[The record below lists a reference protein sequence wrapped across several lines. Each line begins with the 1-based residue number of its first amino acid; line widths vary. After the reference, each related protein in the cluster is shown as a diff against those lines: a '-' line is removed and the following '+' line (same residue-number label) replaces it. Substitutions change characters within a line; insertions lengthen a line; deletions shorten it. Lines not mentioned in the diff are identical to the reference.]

1 MNKEK
6 CKTKKKSKLPSTS
19 KLVLFIVFLLC
30 VEIILFAQYAMLKLA
45 DISAMYVLIG
55 VPVSLVPIVLGYYWK
70 SKNEN
75 TAGGITYDIAMK
87 EKESEVICEPIAE
100 EESPI

>member
-1 MNKEK
+1 
-6 CKTKKKSKLPSTS
+6 
-19 KLVLFIVFLLC
+19 
-30 VEIILFAQYAMLKLA
+30 MLKLG

-87 EKESEVICEPIAE
+87 EKESDFSCETVIE